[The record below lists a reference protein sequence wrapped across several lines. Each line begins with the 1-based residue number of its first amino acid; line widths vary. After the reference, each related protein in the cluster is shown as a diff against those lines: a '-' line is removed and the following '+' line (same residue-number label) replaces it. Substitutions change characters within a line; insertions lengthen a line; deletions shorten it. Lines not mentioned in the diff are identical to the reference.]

1 MGPGTRSL
9 LPGRLRTTGA
19 HLSQAQAPTVPDPI
33 PPRPARGT
41 GARPSDT
48 GRPGLTAHRKQDQER
63 R

>member
-9 LPGRLRTTGA
+9 LPGHLRATGA
-19 HLSQAQAPTVPDPI
+19 DLIQTCSPTVPDPI
-33 PPRPARGT
+33 PRPARGT

-48 GRPGLTAHRKQDQER
+48 GHPGITTHRKQDQKR

>member
-9 LPGRLRTTGA
+9 LPDRLRATGA
-19 HLSQAQAPTVPDPI
+19 DLNQGLSPTVPDPI
-33 PPRPARGT
+33 PRPARGT

-48 GRPGLTAHRKQDQER
+48 GHPDLATPRKQHQKR

>member
-9 LPGRLRTTGA
+9 LPDRLRATGA
-19 HLSQAQAPTVPDPI
+19 DLTKARARPSPTRY
-33 PPRPARGT
+33 PRPARGT

-48 GRPGLTAHRKQDQER
+48 GRPGMTTHRKQDQER

>member
-9 LPGRLRTTGA
+9 LPDRLRATGA
-19 HLSQAQAPTVPDPI
+19 DLNQGLSPTVLDPI
-33 PPRPARGT
+33 PRPARGT

-48 GRPGLTAHRKQDQER
+48 GRPGMTTHRKQDQER